1 MASREKVTSA
11 FAPDLDEVR
20 AWLQRMIAALR
31 FAELVVAILA
41 LVARMRDINTELVQ
55 QLARLR
61 RRRPRSETLDRVER
75 QLVLPL
81 DGIVVITSATPNA
94 NERDDK
100 KKSRQGRHPGRT
112 MPPVHL
118 PRTPIFNRVPPE
130 LRVCPR
136 CGAEMSTVGHSSCL
150 ILNVIPARVVVE
162 QRFDETVA
170 CPNDNTI
177 VAAPAPPQI
186 IGSVSPWPVVT

>member
-1 MASREKVTSA
+1 MDSRERVTSA

-31 FAELVVAILA
+31 FVEMVAAILA
-41 LVARMRDINTELVQ
+41 LVSRMRDINTELVQ
-55 QLARLR
+55 QLAHLR
-61 RRRPRSETLDRVER
+61 RKRPRSETLERLER

-81 DGIVVITSATPNA
+81 DGIVVTASAKPKA
-94 NERDDK
+94 NEPAGEDK

-112 MPPVHL
+112 TPPAHL
-118 PRTPIFNRVPPE
+118 PRMSIFNRVPPE

-136 CGAEMSTVGHSSCL
+136 CGTEMSTVGHSSCL

-162 QRFDETVA
+162 QRFDEWRAQRT
-170 CPNDNTI
+170 TRSLRHRRRRRSSS
-177 VAAPAPPQI
+177 AANSA
-186 IGSVSPWPVVT
+186 TR